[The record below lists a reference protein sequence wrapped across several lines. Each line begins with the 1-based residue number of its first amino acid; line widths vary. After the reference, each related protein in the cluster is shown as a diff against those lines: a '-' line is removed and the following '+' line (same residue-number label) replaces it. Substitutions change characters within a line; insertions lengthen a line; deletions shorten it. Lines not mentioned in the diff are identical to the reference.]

1 MKPLAHNELFDL
13 IFAPSTL
20 VKSSVYAA
28 VLIELGVILKQ
39 GDKINSL
46 GELIGS
52 IEKSYRDMLERN
64 DVPGDIKQNIRDKL
78 NEIDSLRGSG

>member
-13 IFAPSTL
+13 VFAPSTL
-20 VKSSVYAA
+20 VKSSVYAV

-39 GDKINSL
+39 GNKINSL

-52 IEKSYRDMLERN
+52 VEKSYRDMLERD
-64 DVPGDIKQNIRDKL
+64 DVPEDIKQNIRAKL
-78 NEIDSLRGSG
+78 DEIDSLRGSG